1 MTAMTMGMK
10 ELCAR
15 YSAKAASGGDNSF
28 SFRSSSQSYESGDH
42 GILKSSMAKDMSEP
56 ISAGRQ

>member
-1 MTAMTMGMK
+1 MGMK

-28 SFRSSSQSYESGDH
+28 SFRNSLQPYESGDH
-42 GILKSSMAKDMSEP
+42 DMLMTSRAKDKSES

>member
-28 SFRSSSQSYESGDH
+28 SFRSSSQPYESGDH
-42 GILKSSMAKDMSEP
+42 DMLMMSRAKDKSES